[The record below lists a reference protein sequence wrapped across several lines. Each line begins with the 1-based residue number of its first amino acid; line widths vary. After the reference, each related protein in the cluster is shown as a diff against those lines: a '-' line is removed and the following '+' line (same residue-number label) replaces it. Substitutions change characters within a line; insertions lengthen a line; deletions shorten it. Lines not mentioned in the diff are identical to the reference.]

1 MPEYSPEQ
9 LWPLY
14 EKLPKDLQEAI
25 FSEKT
30 AETIHNICTR
40 NGLSGEKISEVAK
53 YTGYVM
59 LGVLPPDEFQKTLED
74 ELKLEN
80 DLAKKITLEI
90 TRFLFFPLRESLEAL
105 YRAEITS
112 AKPKIPSIKP
122 EISPVPEIEKP
133 VEKKPEIETKRDIYR
148 EPIE

>member
-1 MPEYSPEQ
+1 MPDYPPEQ

-14 EKLPKDLQEAI
+14 EKLPEDLKETI

-30 AETIHNICTR
+30 ADTIYDVCTR
-40 NGLSGEKISEVAK
+40 NGLEEEKISEVAK

-59 LGVLPPDEFQKTLED
+59 LGLLPPDEFQKTLEE

-80 DLAKKITLEI
+80 DLAKKVTLEI
-90 TRFLFFPLRESLEAL
+90 TSFVFFPLKEELKAL
-105 YRAEITS
+105 YKAEAGPFKAEVS
-112 AKPKIPSIKP
+112 SIKP
-122 EISPVPEIEKP
+122 EVAPASEIKPLVEEKP
-133 VEKKPEIETKRDIYR
+133 KEPRKDIYR